1 MASSARRVFFM
12 VDPFVASDGTGC
24 TNRTWRSGDDA
35 ATSSWR
41 DWQANPEAAA
51 SAPALDA
58 DLTVLRLDQMLD
70 DGEAD
75 PRPARLAR
83 TLAAAIC
90 PLPSSN
96 AAGSG
101 IPSISSRGSAAGSVG
116 GSGAPGCAGFRQKS
130 ATQSSGSIMRYPAP
144 RTVSI
149 RS

>member
-70 DGEAD
+70 DGEAE
-75 PRPARLAR
+75 PVPPASRERPGRRGRSARRSVPGGEAR
-83 TLAAAIC
+83 SR
-90 PLPSSN
+90 PSN
-96 AAGSG
+96 
-101 IPSISSRGSAAGSVG
+101 
-116 GSGAPGCAGFRQKS
+116 
-130 ATQSSGSIMRYPAP
+130 P
-144 RTVSI
+144 RTICFSVA
-149 RS
+149 RGP

>member
-83 TLAAAIC
+83 TLGGRDLSLAVEQRRGVGDSLHQ
-90 PLPSSN
+90 LPRERRRLRRRLRR
-96 AAGSG
+96 
-101 IPSISSRGSAAGSVG
+101 SRLRRLSPEECHSVL
-116 GSGAPGCAGFRQKS
+116 
-130 ATQSSGSIMRYPAP
+130 
-144 RTVSI
+144 
-149 RS
+149 